1 MRLLTAT
8 LLLCA
13 CACVQAQDLSFRN
26 SHRDCARDRVEL
38 MFQLSAAVD
47 SGDVN
52 RIAALYDWNGMGTAA
67 SRDVMDR
74 LEAVAA
80 RPLLDV
86 VPVYP
91 PDPVDDGL
99 VLPPWPLDLA
109 DQVPVALRVDQFLPD
124 STDTVSTTF
133 AMRRRMGCWWV
144 AF

>member
-1 MRLLTAT
+1 MRFLLAT
-8 LLLCA
+8 LLLCSG
-13 CACVQAQDLSFRN
+13 ACVQAQGLSFRS

-52 RIAALYDWNGMGTAA
+52 RIAALYDWNGMGIAA

-99 VLPPWPLDLA
+99 FLPPWPLDLA
-109 DQVPVALRVDQFLPD
+109 DQAPVALRVDQFLPD
-124 STDTVSTTF
+124 SSGTVSTTF